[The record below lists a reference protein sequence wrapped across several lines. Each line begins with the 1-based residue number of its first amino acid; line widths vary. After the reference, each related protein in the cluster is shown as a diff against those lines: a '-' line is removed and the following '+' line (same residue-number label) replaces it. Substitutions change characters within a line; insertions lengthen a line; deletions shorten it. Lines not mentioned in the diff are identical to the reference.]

1 MDEIKKNLNNIS
13 LYDVKA
19 YVRKAQNAVLNY
31 TEMEA
36 RVREATNNEPWGAS
50 STLMQKIAAGTYNYR
65 EREEIIGMIFR
76 RFTEKAANE
85 WRQIYKALQL
95 LECLIKNGSERF
107 VDDARAN
114 LSLITML
121 RSFHY
126 IDSQGRDQG
135 INVRTKAKN
144 LVELL
149 NNDST
154 LRAERKK
161 SRDNSKKF
169 QGVAGG
175 GSSAI
180 PGARYDDFGTY
191 EGRIFGDGG
200 VYGERYEENRPSSTS
215 NNDFEEYDADEPTT
229 SHPKV
234 HRSASRNASLAAA
247 RRASKNKPTPAKPV
261 QKEVDLFS
269 FDEPAASSNSNN
281 NNKNNDLFSLDT
293 NGQSN
298 TAATTTN
305 DDDDDDFGDFQG
317 SSAQQTPSAQ
327 QPSLNSNTLANL
339 YHSQPAATSAADNS
353 FGDFTSFASNGPQQ
367 SQPALT
373 TTSSFTSGPAQPPKQ
388 DAFSSLF
395 QAASSK
401 AHTSKPSTPVISS
414 NPSYSQ
420 PVAQSHQQSQPAQAK
435 PQSNGDELNLLDL

>member
-1 MDEIKKNLNNIS
+1 MDELKKQLKNVS

-19 YVRKAQNAVLNY
+19 YVRKAQNVVYNY

-95 LECLIKNGSERF
+95 LEYLLKNGSERF

-135 INVRTKAKN
+135 INVRTKAKT

-149 NNDST
+149 NNDSA

-161 SRDNSKKF
+161 SRDNAKKF

-175 GSSAI
+175 IGNNTAS
-180 PGARYDDFGTY
+180 GAENYDEYGTY

-200 VYGERYEENRPSSTS
+200 VYGQRFEESRSS
-215 NNDFEEYDADEPTT
+215 NNKEFEEYDVEDAPKQSKRVT
-229 SHPKV
+229 S
-234 HRSASRNASLAAA
+234 S
-247 RRASKNKPTPAKPV
+247 SKPVPAKP
-261 QKEVDLFS
+261 EVDLFS
-269 FDEPAASSNSNN
+269 FDDAS
-281 NNKNNDLFSLDT
+281 ND
-293 NGQSN
+293 
-298 TAATTTN
+298 TTTAPTTN
-305 DDDDDDFGDFQG
+305 EDEFDEFGDFQ
-317 SSAQQTPSAQ
+317 SSVQPASTASTTLTNNLASLYSQSTQ
-327 QPSLNSNTLANL
+327 QPT
-339 YHSQPAATSAADNS
+339 QPDSS
-353 FGDFTSFASNGPQQ
+353 FGDFTSFA
-367 SQPALT
+367 PAPRTTYST
-373 TTSSFTSGPAQPPKQ
+373 TTSFTSGPAPVQKQ

-395 QAASSK
+395 QTATTK
-401 AHTSKPSTPVISS
+401 AHDNPVKSTQVQYTPTTQTSATGSAPV
-414 NPSYSQ
+414 
-420 PVAQSHQQSQPAQAK
+420 HQTN
-435 PQSNGDELNLLDL
+435 NGGEINLLDL

>member
-19 YVRKAQNAVLNY
+19 YVRKAQNVVLNY

-36 RVREATNNEPWGAS
+36 KVREATNNEPWGAS

-95 LECLIKNGSERF
+95 LEYLIKNGSERF

-144 LVELL
+144 LIELL

-154 LRAERKK
+154 LRNERKK

-175 GSSAI
+175 GASTI
-180 PGARYDDFGTY
+180 PGASYDEYGTY

-200 VYGERYEENRPSSTS
+200 VYGERYEENRSASRS
-215 NNDFEEYDADEPTT
+215 DNDFEEYDAGESTT
-229 SHPKV
+229 SAQKV
-234 HRSASRNASLAAA
+234 HRSASRTAGVAAA
-247 RRASKNKPTPAKPV
+247 RRASKNKPTPAKPA
-261 QKEVDLFS
+261 QKEIDLFS
-269 FDEPAASSNSNN
+269 FDEPANPATTSSN
-281 NNKNNDLFSLDT
+281 NNDLFSSGT

-298 TAATTTN
+298 TAANNAN

-317 SSAQQTPSAQ
+317 SSAQQSSQ
-327 QPSLNSNTLANL
+327 QPSLNTNTLSNL
-339 YHSQPAATSAADNS
+339 YHSQPAAAADNS
-353 FGDFTSFASNGPQQ
+353 FGDFTSFASSGPQPTQ
-367 SQPALT
+367 TQPSF
-373 TTSSFTSGPAQPPKQ
+373 TTSNSFSSGPAQPPKQ

-395 QAASSK
+395 QAASTK
-401 AHTSKPSTPVISS
+401 AHTSKPSTPTVSS
-414 NPSYSQ
+414 KPSYS
-420 PVAQSHQQSQPAQAK
+420 ASSQSFSQSQQQQQTTQSQ

>member
-19 YVRKAQNAVLNY
+19 YVRKAQNVVLNY

-36 RVREATNNEPWGAS
+36 KVREATNNEPWGAS

-95 LECLIKNGSERF
+95 LEYLIKNGSERF

-144 LVELL
+144 LIELL

-154 LRAERKK
+154 LRNERKK

-175 GSSAI
+175 GASTI
-180 PGARYDDFGTY
+180 PGASYDEYGTY

-200 VYGERYEENRPSSTS
+200 VYGERYEENRSASRS
-215 NNDFEEYDADEPTT
+215 DNDFEEYDAGESTT
-229 SHPKV
+229 SAQKV
-234 HRSASRNASLAAA
+234 HRSASRTAGVAAA
-247 RRASKNKPTPAKPV
+247 RRASKNKPTPAKPA
-261 QKEVDLFS
+261 QKEIDLFS
-269 FDEPAASSNSNN
+269 FDEPANPTTTSSN
-281 NNKNNDLFSLDT
+281 NNDLFSSGT

-298 TAATTTN
+298 TAANNAN

-317 SSAQQTPSAQ
+317 SSAQQSSQ
-327 QPSLNSNTLANL
+327 QPSLNTNTLSNL
-339 YHSQPAATSAADNS
+339 YHSQPAAAAVI
-353 FGDFTSFASNGPQQ
+353 TV
-367 SQPALT
+367 L
-373 TTSSFTSGPAQPPKQ
+373 
-388 DAFSSLF
+388 
-395 QAASSK
+395 
-401 AHTSKPSTPVISS
+401 VISHLSLQVVHNQHKS
-414 NPSYSQ
+414 NLHLQPQTLSLQDLPNHQNKMHLALYSKQ
-420 PVAQSHQQSQPAQAK
+420 PLQKLIPANHQPQPFLQNHLTLLH
-435 PQSNGDELNLLDL
+435 PNHFLNLNNNNKQLNLNHSRTARN

>member
-1 MDEIKKNLNNIS
+1 MEDLKKGLNNIS

-19 YVRKAQNAVLNY
+19 YVRKAQNAVYNY

-36 RVREATNNEPWGAS
+36 KVREATNNEPWGAS

-95 LECLIKNGSERF
+95 LDYLIKNGSERF

-149 NNDST
+149 NNDSG

-175 GSSAI
+175 GASTI
-180 PGARYDDFGTY
+180 PGAGYDEFGTY

-200 VYGERYEENRPSSTS
+200 VYGERYEENRSASRS
-215 NNDFEEYDADEPTT
+215 NNDFEEYDAGESKPE
-229 SHPKV
+229 SKV
-234 HRSASRNASLAAA
+234 HRSASRSGALAAA
-247 RRASKNKPTPAKPV
+247 RRANKNKSTPAKPAPA
-261 QKEVDLFS
+261 QQEVDLFS
-269 FDEPAASSNSNN
+269 FDEPSQPS
-281 NNKNNDLFSLDT
+281 T
-293 NGQSN
+293 NGN
-298 TAATTTN
+298 GKAPVETN
-305 DDDDDDFGDFQG
+305 EEDDDDFGDFQASTVQ
-317 SSAQQTPSAQ
+317 SSSQQ

-339 YHSQPAATSAADNS
+339 YQSQPSQPAAVDSG
-353 FGDFTSFASNGPQQ
+353 FGDFTSFTSSAPQ
-367 SQPALT
+367 SQPQVQSQYSFN
-373 TTSSFTSGPAQPPKQ
+373 TSVSSGPAQATKQ

-395 QAASSK
+395 QAASTK
-401 AHTSKPSTPVISS
+401 AHTSKPSTPATASK
-414 NPSYSQ
+414 PSYTSSQ
-420 PVAQSHQQSQPAQAK
+420 SFSQPAQQQSQQQSK